1 MKTLFFPFAGGSR
14 YSFPHLRGLSGDF
27 VFFDYPGRGQRM
39 GESLVSNIDQLVE
52 SMLDDVRREI
62 EAGGDY
68 AVYGHSMGALV
79 GYLICHKLFALDLR
93 MPTRLI
99 VSGKKAPSVK
109 HGSGIS
115 HLKDDLFWQEVTKM
129 GGIPDGLLCHSELT
143 TFFCPILKADFE
155 AIESYEHRPASSLGI
170 PIDVFYGT
178 ADANKDD
185 MTGWVTE
192 SESQVTI
199 NEMSGGHFFI
209 FDHIEFFQNYFT
221 NIT

>member
-1 MKTLFFPFAGGSR
+1 
-14 YSFPHLRGLSGDF
+14 
-27 VFFDYPGRGQRM
+27 M